1 MSDYV
6 PRTPPPLPKGP
17 VAHRPV
23 ERRPSPFEA
32 IRAETNPDGNYTFR
46 TDRKRIAAQRAARKV
61 LDELDAR
68 RRGDQREKDNAAK
81 RRVRAAGGA
90 SGQRRNRTRPT
101 SALLSDERLLELL
114 TVEKLSC
121 LQISRLTGVSQ
132 RTVRTR
138 AHELGVHN
146 PPVTRLQPQHTHITA
161 EEMQQLREQGLGWR
175 GIADH
180 FGVSYATIRRYRDR
194 AGLDPNQKGTT
205 AA

>member
-1 MSDYV
+1 MTYV

-17 VAHRPV
+17 VVHRPV

-32 IRAETNPDGNYTFR
+32 IRAETNPDGNYTFG
-46 TDRKRIAAQRAARKV
+46 TDRRRIAAQRAARKV

-68 RRGDQREKDNAAK
+68 RRGEQRDQGNAQR
-81 RRVRAAGGA
+81 RRVRAEGGT
-90 SGQRRNRTRPT
+90 SGQRRNRTRP
-101 SALLSDERLLELL
+101 SAELVSDERLLELL

-132 RTVRTR
+132 RTIRTR
-138 AHELGVHN
+138 AHELGVHH
-146 PPVTRLQPQHTHITA
+146 PPVTRLQPQHTHITP
-161 EEMQQLREQGLGWR
+161 EEMQQLRDRGLGWR
-175 GIADH
+175 AIADH